1 MIEGSLISTNPMIH
15 MNWINEVGKLKT
27 FPNPFK
33 KLQNAKYDVNELPEI
48 VRQFYVRFPQWSKD
62 LLFPLIQW
70 FTWIELMKLES

>member
-33 KLQNAKYDVNELPEI
+33 KLQNAKCDVNE
-48 VRQFYVRFPQWSKD
+48 FTS
-62 LLFPLIQW
+62 LFSADP
-70 FTWIELMKLES
+70 K

>member
-48 VRQFYVRFPQWSKD
+48 VRQF
-62 LLFPLIQW
+62 
-70 FTWIELMKLES
+70 